1 MINRGSWRPVSAP
14 VSLDGA
20 RRLHQQEE
28 AQRPE
33 EEVRLGSAEWAGPA
47 WRVRAE
53 LDMAAYSF
61 ACATGGRVINQ
72 TYRLMKGEVDEL
84 ADSISGDPIRG
95 AGLARRPASPSRL
108 ASSSRLRR
116 GATSRHSPVHSALR
130 QDLSGSQA
138 LNTLHAPPLSS
149 GLLERDAD
157 ASERLA
163 CPALRVLCVSSRLEF
178 V

>member
-1 MINRGSWRPVSAP
+1 MRLSARARQGGQTVINRGSWRPVSAP
-14 VSLDGA
+14 SVSLDGA

-130 QDLSGSQA
+130 QDLSGSQHPPRPSA
-138 LNTLHAPPLSS
+138 LLGTA
-149 GLLERDAD
+149 RA
-157 ASERLA
+157 R
-163 CPALRVLCVSSRLEF
+163 R
-178 V
+178 